1 MTELVDRIVARVGV
15 DRATAEK
22 AVGIVL
28 DFLSKEGP
36 ADKVQLLLAKLPG
49 HEPLITAASNDGG
62 GLFGNVGGIMGVGSR
77 LMGAGLGMGDIQNV
91 IKELVVYSREK
102 SAGEALTDIAAS
114 IPGLG
119 QYI

>member
-15 DRATAEK
+15 DRETAEK
-22 AVGIVL
+22 AVGIIL

-36 ADKVQLLLAKLPG
+36 ADKVQVLLAKLPG
-49 HEPLITAASNDGG
+49 HEALIASASNDGG

-77 LMGAGLGMGDIQNV
+77 LMGAGLGMGEIQSV

-102 SAGEALTDIAAS
+102 GAGDALADIAAS